1 MSQVEHSLKGQVV
14 VLTGGA
20 GGIGTETAKA
30 LAAAGAKV
38 AIGDL
43 DGDAAVKL
51 AASLGEGHFGGIL
64 DVTDYAGFE
73 KFVDDA
79 EAELGSLYAL
89 VNNAGLMPLN
99 PFDEEPRVT
108 TELQINVNLYG
119 VINGTQIAMKKL
131 KPLKRGQIVNIASLA
146 GKTGYPGGATYCAT
160 KFAVVGLSEAVR
172 NELHGTGVGVTCVM
186 PGVVDTRLGAGLS
199 QPGFVDLVKPGEV
212 AEGVVR
218 GIVDNRPEVWLPK
231 MTRGMIPVVQL
242 LPAKVRD
249 RMSRVL
255 GTDKTLADPDHE
267 IRAEYEKE
275 VAG

>member
-1 MSQVEHSLKGQVV
+1 MSQVERSLKGEVV

-20 GGIGTETAKA
+20 GGIGTETARA

-51 AASLGEGHFGGIL
+51 AASLGEGHYGGTL

-73 KFVDDA
+73 KFVDEA
-79 EAELGSLYAL
+79 EAELGPLFAI

-99 PFDEEPRVT
+99 AFDEEPREI

-131 KPLKRGQIVNIASLA
+131 KPRRRGHIVNIASQA
-146 GKTGYPGGATYCAT
+146 GKTGFPGGATYCAT

-172 NELHGTGVGVTCVM
+172 NELHGTGVGMTCVM
-186 PGVVDTRLGAGLS
+186 PGVVDTRLGAGLT

-212 AEGVVR
+212 ADGIVR
-218 GIVDNRPEVWLPK
+218 GIVEDRPEIWLPK
-231 MTRGMIPVVQL
+231 LTRAMIPVIQM

-249 RMSRVL
+249 RMSRAM
-255 GTDKTLADPDHE
+255 GTDKTLADPDHAV
-267 IRAEYEKE
+267 RAEYEKE
-275 VAG
+275 IAG

>member
-1 MSQVEHSLKGQVV
+1 MSDLERPLFNQVV

-20 GGIGTETAKA
+20 GGIGTATARA

-43 DGDAAVKL
+43 DGDAAAAL
-51 AASLGEGHFGGIL
+51 ADSLGEGHYGAQL

-73 KFVDDA
+73 KFVDEA
-79 EAELGSLYAL
+79 EAELGPLYAI

-99 PFDEEPRVT
+99 AFDEEPREIT
-108 TELQINVNLYG
+108 ALQINVNLYG
-119 VINGTQIAMKKL
+119 VINGTQIAMHKL
-131 KPLKRGQIVNIASLA
+131 KPLRRGQIVNIASQA
-146 GKTGYPGGATYCAT
+146 GKTGFPGGATYCAT

-199 QPGFVDLVKPGEV
+199 QPGFVELVTPQEV
-212 AEGVVR
+212 ADGIVR
-218 GIVDNRPEVWLPK
+218 GIVEDRPEIWLPK
-231 MTRGMIPVVQL
+231 MTRAMIPVIQL

-249 RMSRVL
+249 RMSRAM
-255 GTDKTLADPDHE
+255 GTDKTLGEPNRE
-267 IRAEYEKE
+267 VRAEYEKE
-275 VAG
+275 IAG